1 MSKEKYSLRADESTI
16 PKLTKHRPII
26 TKHLRVYF
34 VKTSSTSSKIAIRI
48 PKKYVKLAV
57 VRNFIRRRLLN
68 QFRESLPSNGI
79 DVLLTIS
86 NKIHSAKNEI
96 SDILM
101 QEWKL
106 CIQQLRKL

>member
-1 MSKEKYSLRADESTI
+1 M
-16 PKLTKHRPII
+16 
-26 TKHLRVYF
+26 YF
-34 VKTSSTSSKIAIRI
+34 VKSDTKNSRIAIRI
-48 PKKYVKLAV
+48 PKKHIKLAV

-68 QFRESLPSNGI
+68 QFRESIPNHGI

-101 QEWKL
+101 QEWKQSL
-106 CIQQLRKL
+106 KLLEKFY

>member
-1 MSKEKYSLRADESTI
+1 M
-16 PKLTKHRPII
+16 
-26 TKHLRVYF
+26 YF
-34 VKTSSTSSKIAIRI
+34 VKSSSTNSKIAIRI
-48 PKKYVKLAV
+48 PKKHVKLAV
-57 VRNFIRRRLLN
+57 VRNFIRRRLLK
-68 QFRESLPSNGI
+68 QFRETLPNHGI

>member
-1 MSKEKYSLRADESTI
+1 M
-16 PKLTKHRPII
+16 
-26 TKHLRVYF
+26 YF
-34 VKTSSTSSKIAIRI
+34 VKNSSTSSRIAIRI
-48 PKKYVKLAV
+48 PKKHIKLAV

-68 QFRESLPSNGI
+68 MFRESIPNQGI

>member
-1 MSKEKYSLRADESTI
+1 M
-16 PKLTKHRPII
+16 
-26 TKHLRVYF
+26 YF
-34 VKTSSTSSKIAIRI
+34 VKNSSTSSRIAIRI
-48 PKKYVKLAV
+48 PKKHIKLAV

-68 QFRESLPSNGI
+68 MFRESIPNQGI

-106 CIQQLRKL
+106 CIQQLKKL

>member
-1 MSKEKYSLRADESTI
+1 M
-16 PKLTKHRPII
+16 
-26 TKHLRVYF
+26 
-34 VKTSSTSSKIAIRI
+34 
-48 PKKYVKLAV
+48 
-57 VRNFIRRRLLN
+57 
-68 QFRESLPSNGI
+68 FRESIPNQGI

>member
-1 MSKEKYSLRADESTI
+1 M
-16 PKLTKHRPII
+16 
-26 TKHLRVYF
+26 YF
-34 VKTSSTSSKIAIRI
+34 VKSDATNSRIAIRI
-48 PKKYVKLAV
+48 PKKHIKLAV

-68 QFRESLPSNGI
+68 QFRESLPNHGI

-106 CIQQLRKL
+106 CIQQLRKLYKVSSHFINILYHL

>member
-1 MSKEKYSLRADESTI
+1 M
-16 PKLTKHRPII
+16 H
-26 TKHLRVYF
+26 F
-34 VKTSSTSSKIAIRI
+34 VKNDSISSKIAIRI
-48 PKKYVKLAV
+48 PKKYIKLAV

-68 QFRESLPSNGI
+68 QFRKSLPNHGI

-106 CIQQLRKL
+106 CIQQLKKL

>member
-1 MSKEKYSLRADESTI
+1 
-16 PKLTKHRPII
+16 
-26 TKHLRVYF
+26 
-34 VKTSSTSSKIAIRI
+34 
-48 PKKYVKLAV
+48 
-57 VRNFIRRRLLN
+57 
-68 QFRESLPSNGI
+68 
-79 DVLLTIS
+79 LLTIS

>member
-1 MSKEKYSLRADESTI
+1 MTE
-16 PKLTKHRPII
+16 
-26 TKHLRVYF
+26 HLRVYF
-34 VKTSSTSSKIAIRI
+34 VKSDTTKSRIAIRI
-48 PKKYVKLAV
+48 PKKHIKLAV

-68 QFRESLPSNGI
+68 QFRESLPNHGI

>member
-1 MSKEKYSLRADESTI
+1 MTE
-16 PKLTKHRPII
+16 
-26 TKHLRVYF
+26 HLRVYF
-34 VKTSSTSSKIAIRI
+34 VKSDTTNSRIAIRI
-48 PKKYVKLAV
+48 PKKYIKLAV

-68 QFRESLPSNGI
+68 QFRESLPNNGI

>member
-1 MSKEKYSLRADESTI
+1 M
-16 PKLTKHRPII
+16 
-26 TKHLRVYF
+26 YF
-34 VKTSSTSSKIAIRI
+34 VKNSSTSSRIAIRI
-48 PKKYVKLAV
+48 PKKHIKLAV

-68 QFRESLPSNGI
+68 KFRESIPNQGI

-96 SDILM
+96 CDILM

>member
-1 MSKEKYSLRADESTI
+1 M
-16 PKLTKHRPII
+16 H
-26 TKHLRVYF
+26 F
-34 VKTSSTSSKIAIRI
+34 VKSDSISSKIAIRI
-48 PKKYVKLAV
+48 PKKYIKLAV

-68 QFRESLPSNGI
+68 QFRKSLPNHGI

-106 CIQQLRKL
+106 CIQQLKKL

>member
-1 MSKEKYSLRADESTI
+1 MSKENYSLRADKSTI
-16 PKLTKHRPII
+16 PKLTRHRPII

-34 VKTSSTSSKIAIRI
+34 VRTSSTSSKIAIRI

-68 QFRESLPSNGI
+68 QFRESLPNRGI

>member
-1 MSKEKYSLRADESTI
+1 M
-16 PKLTKHRPII
+16 H
-26 TKHLRVYF
+26 F
-34 VKTSSTSSKIAIRI
+34 VKSDSISSKIAIRI
-48 PKKYVKLAV
+48 PKKYIKLAV

-68 QFRESLPSNGI
+68 QFRKSLPNHGI